1 MTIRT
6 SAGTT
11 HEVRWIDK
19 PIQDDT
25 ALALRMDDARRLSAI
40 IAEFDGLA
48 WIERYDELQ
57 GNKRYDGYTVLAEA
71 KRMPDGSVLLMLRL
85 E

>member
-11 HEVRWIDK
+11 YEVRWIDN
-19 PIQDDT
+19 PVQDET

-48 WIERYDELQ
+48 WVERYDEQQ
-57 GNKRYDGYTVLAEA
+57 GNKRYEGYTGLALA
-71 KRMPDGSVLLMLRL
+71 QRMPDGSVLLMLRQ